1 MNEIII
7 GILSAIGGGSFAALV
22 NFIANRKLVKKQTYK
37 IDIETENIAIQSLR
51 DTLEALRGEYKELIS
66 EHEKLKKEL
75 AALKREQSR
84 LRKAIEKIQD
94 CENRNTCPVSIEL
107 QNIQKDSNTKTL

>member
-22 NFIANRKLVKKQTYK
+22 NFIANRKLVKKQAVK

-51 DTLEALRGEYKELIS
+51 DTLEALRNEYKELTN

-84 LRKAIEKIQD
+84 LRKSIEKIQE

-107 QNIQKDSNTKTL
+107 QNIQKDINSKTL

>member
-1 MNEIII
+1 MNEIITS
-7 GILSAIGGGSFAALV
+7 ILSAIGGGSIAVLI
-22 NFIANRKLVKKQTYK
+22 NFLANRKLIKKQTVK

-51 DTLEALRGEYKELIS
+51 DTLEALRNEYKELS
-66 EHEKLKKEL
+66 VEHEKLKKEL

-107 QNIQKDSNTKTL
+107 QNIQKDSNYKTL